1 MKAFTVVTSPGAD
14 APGREPT
21 ALTWLVMLVGLPC
34 VTVIDTLSWL
44 MSLPGQEISRLH
56 PGR

>member
-21 ALTWLVMLVGLPC
+21 ALTWLVMLGL
-34 VTVIDTLSWL
+34 TWL
-44 MSLPGQEISRLH
+44 QLRLT
-56 PGR
+56 